1 MIEFHALYK
10 GGGIFDECFSVF
22 DPPAD
27 RSDPNKP
34 ATALVSALQWPTV
47 VYDPAHDVA
56 GHLASSNSKVSSL
69 YEHVLIVLA

>member
-1 MIEFHALYK
+1 MIEFHALYN

-27 RSDPNKP
+27 RTDPNKP
-34 ATALVSALQWPTV
+34 ATVLVSALRWPTV

-56 GHLASSNSKVSSL
+56 GHLASSNTKVSSL
-69 YEHVLIVLA
+69 CVYLLVVLA